1 MKEHMKMRTV
11 AENIKKY
18 RLKKG
23 WTQEELAER
32 AEVSHAFVNQIEN
45 CKRDMTLGYCYQICN
60 ALNVTPNDL
69 LMVDQKPDASKEQI
83 ERFQRLI
90 CEMED
95 QQIHFLLDTM
105 ESMKKPIEQWMHS
118 KNR

>member
-1 MKEHMKMRTV
+1 MQIV
-11 AENIKKY
+11 AEKVKKY

-60 ALNVTPNDL
+60 ALAITPNDL
-69 LMVDQKPDASKEQI
+69 LMSDIQENDSKEQV
-83 ERFQRLI
+83 ERFLQI
-90 CEMED
+90 IHEMED
-95 QQIHFLLDTM
+95 HEVCFLLDTM
-105 ESMKKPIEQWMHS
+105 ESMKKPIEQWLHS